1 MIAALSWLTRKRY
14 HVICYWRILSISPTL
29 IFGKNTSSMN
39 FIFLLL
45 TLFTLNSFVETC
57 VKTIPP
63 EEVYITSTELPT
75 DKPWEVTDAPVTDAP
90 VTDAPVTDAPVTDAP
105 VTDAPTNEC
114 TMCMVTPPTSNP
126 TGTDFTSAEQA
137 TAGDC
142 KKTLVT
148 CKRTDDLTCKK
159 VSIQTSTGV
168 LIEAADTKEAS
179 ALLQCQNDGTYSF
192 GAVTNIGQLSCMYEE
207 CTSCTSCDI
216 SKLTLPMP
224 VAGAN
229 FRTLDSTAA
238 DGCKQTSV
246 TCERTDGQI
255 CVTINIFHGSNGD
268 ITGNLVSTIDGNTA
282 TVSLTCQADGTFSS
296 GILSNINQLECLYDT
311 CAVPSLC
318 AECDISAIAP
328 TNLPTGAVFNPTDL
342 PNGNCIITDA
352 SCARNDGKICA
363 QITTTVDTPLG
374 QATAYEFDSAAAHG
388 YLFCGDNGIYNIGD
402 PSATVTSITCAYV
415 NCN

>member
-75 DKPWEVTDAPVTDAP
+75 DKPGEVTDAPVTDAPVTDAPVTDAP

-192 GAVTNIGQLSCMYEE
+192 GAV
-207 CTSCTSCDI
+207 
-216 SKLTLPMP
+216 
-224 VAGAN
+224 
-229 FRTLDSTAA
+229 
-238 DGCKQTSV
+238 
-246 TCERTDGQI
+246 
-255 CVTINIFHGSNGD
+255 
-268 ITGNLVSTIDGNTA
+268 
-282 TVSLTCQADGTFSS
+282 
-296 GILSNINQLECLYDT
+296 SNINQLECLYDT

>member
-229 FRTLDSTAA
+229 FRTL
-238 DGCKQTSV
+238 
-246 TCERTDGQI
+246 
-255 CVTINIFHGSNGD
+255 
-268 ITGNLVSTIDGNTA
+268 
-282 TVSLTCQADGTFSS
+282 
-296 GILSNINQLECLYDT
+296 SNINQLECLYDT